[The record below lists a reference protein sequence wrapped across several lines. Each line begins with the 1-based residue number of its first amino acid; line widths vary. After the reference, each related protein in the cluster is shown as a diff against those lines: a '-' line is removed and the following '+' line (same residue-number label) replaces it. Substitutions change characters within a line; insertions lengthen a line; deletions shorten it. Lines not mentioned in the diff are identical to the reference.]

1 MKWLTQLSGARSL
14 NSANRL
20 PVFFIGHGSPMNA
33 LENNAFTAEWKNLF
47 AGLTGVRAL
56 VMVSAHWV
64 TNGTQ
69 VTAMPQPRTIHDFA
83 GFPRELYRVNYPAP
97 GSAEI
102 AQEVIAVLKPR
113 PATTDYTWGLDH
125 GTWSILVHALPDA
138 KIPVLQL
145 SMDAKA
151 TPADFFAIGRS
162 LRPLREQGILLCGSG
177 NIVHNLS
184 RVDWSR
190 LDAPGFAHDWA
201 KEAAEISRN
210 YLLNRE
216 WQKLVD
222 FPALPQSMQIAIN
235 TAEHYV
241 PLIYMLGA
249 AYEEEEL
256 RLFNDV
262 AVGGALTMTSVR
274 FG

>member
-1 MKWLTQLSGARSL
+1 MPTLSSGALFL
-14 NSANRL
+14 NNPNRL
-20 PVFFIGHGSPMNA
+20 PAFFIGHGSPMNA
-33 LENNAFTAEWKNLF
+33 LEKNAFTAEWRNMF
-47 AGLTGVRAL
+47 TGLTGVRAL
-56 VMVSAHWV
+56 LMVSAHWV
-64 TNGTQ
+64 THGTQ
-69 VTAMPQPRTIHDFA
+69 VTAMPQPRTIHDFG
-83 GFPRELYRVNYPAP
+83 GFPRELYQVSYPAP

-102 AQEVIAVLKPR
+102 AQEVIAALEPR
-113 PATTDYTWGLDH
+113 PAKADTSWGLDH

-145 SMDAKA
+145 SIDGKA
-151 TPADFFAIGRS
+151 SPADFFAIGRS

-190 LDAPGFAHDWA
+190 LDETGFAHDWA
-201 KEAAEISRN
+201 KEAAEISRG
-210 YLLNRE
+210 YLLNRD

-249 AYEEEEL
+249 AYEEENL
-256 RLFNDV
+256 RLFNDTP
-262 AVGGALTMTSVR
+262 VGGALTMTSVQ